1 MGTLRMGALT
11 RRRVGMRAADLE
23 YAVLDMETTGL
34 EPREGARIVE
44 IAVVRVRGDGKVVEE
59 FSTLVDPRAEVGGRE
74 FHGIGE
80 GDTVGAPV
88 IAQVVPRLAELL
100 SGAVVVSHNLD
111 FELRFLGS
119 ELVPAGLPTGQSG
132 LCTLRALRSQID
144 LDRYSLPKAS
154 FRLAGDWPTGQ
165 HTALGD
171 ARACAKLLAEM
182 IANAPGELRYNG
194 PAPRT
199 LAVPAAAPVRGPWGV
214 VEPVRWKPRTASA
227 PGGLAPLSPW
237 RADWRP
243 RELDALLCGGAFGA
257 TDRAIAEL
265 AAQRDTRFR
274 ERLATAAAVTGGIA
288 ATAAGGL
295 LVRMAGSRAT
305 GSAIAR
311 RAGAARAALRG
322 RTG

>member
-154 FRLAGDWPTGQ
+154 FRLGGDWPTGQ

-199 LAVPAAAPVRGPWGV
+199 LAVPEAAPVRGPWGV
-214 VEPVRWKPRTASA
+214 VEPVRWKPRTASV

-311 RAGAARAALRG
+311 RAVAARAALRG